1 MRAVGGLV
9 IMGAS
14 LHATTMTAR
23 PRFETIEAYVAAAD
37 PNVRA
42 TLRRMHDLVQAAVP
56 DAVPC
61 ISYQMPAF
69 RRGRVFC
76 YFAAFQ
82 RHLGVYPPVQDPVL
96 VRELEP
102 YRGPKGNLKFPW
114 REPLPVPLIRRVV
127 LALAKQCAGPSER
140 I

>member
-1 MRAVGGLV
+1 MRAAGRLV
-9 IMGAS
+9 IMTAS

-37 PNVRA
+37 PEVRA
-42 TLRRMHDLVQAAVP
+42 SLRQMRDLVLAAVP

-61 ISYQMPAF
+61 ISYQLPAF

-82 RHLGVYPPVQDPVL
+82 RHLGVYPPVHDPVL

-114 REPLPVPLIRRVV
+114 REPLPWPLLRRVV
-127 LALAKQCAGPSER
+127 LALAKQYAGAPER
-140 I
+140 S